1 MLPYLWMLLG
11 SLAFA
16 LMSTL
21 AHALADSCDWQV
33 IALTRAVLAF
43 CFVALLA
50 RAAGV
55 RVFVWRPRTL
65 WMRSLAGSVS
75 LVCTF
80 YALTRLPVSD
90 VLTLTNMFPI
100 WVGLLSWPLLRERPT
115 ARVWMAA
122 VSGVAGVALI
132 QRPHFAEGN
141 FASLLAL
148 MSSFFTAVAM
158 IGLHRLH
165 QVDFRSVV
173 VHFSGVSSVFCLVAL
188 VCLDHPVA
196 QTVGLTGETLVML
209 LGVGAT
215 ATVGQ
220 LSLTKAFALGAPAK
234 VSVVA
239 LTQVVFAMLFEIV
252 ILERS
257 FHAVTLLGMSLVL
270 APTAWLMAC
279 QA

>member
-21 AHALADSCDWQV
+21 AHELGRSCDWQV
-33 IALTRAVLAF
+33 IALTRATLAF
-43 CFVALLA
+43 GFAALLA
-50 RAAGV
+50 LAAGA
-55 RVFVWRPRTL
+55 RVFVWRPATL
-65 WMRSLAGSVS
+65 WIRSLAGSVS

-100 WVGLLSWPLLRERPT
+100 WVGLLSWPLLGERPS
-115 ARVWMAA
+115 ARVWVAT
-122 VSGVAGVALI
+122 VSGVVGVALI
-132 QRPHFAEGN
+132 QQPHFAEGN
-141 FASLLAL
+141 FASILAL
-148 MSSFFTAVAM
+148 TSSFFTAVAM

-165 QVDFRSVV
+165 QIDFRSVV
-173 VHFSGVSSVFCLVAL
+173 VHFSGVSALFCAGAL
-188 VCLDHPVA
+188 LFFDRPVA
-196 QTVGLTGETLVML
+196 RETGLTTETVIML
-209 LGVGAT
+209 LGVGVA

-239 LTQVVFAMLFEIV
+239 LTQIVFVMLFELGV
-252 ILERS
+252 SQRS
-257 FHAVTLLGMSLVL
+257 FNPTTLLGMSLVV
-270 APTAWLMAC
+270 APTAWLMAYH
-279 QA
+279 A

>member
-33 IALTRAVLAF
+33 IASTRAILAF
-43 CFVALLA
+43 GFVALLA
-50 RAAGV
+50 LAAGV
-55 RVFVWRPRTL
+55 PVFVWRPGTL

-115 ARVWMAA
+115 GRVWMAA

-173 VHFSGVSSVFCLVAL
+173 VHFSGVSSVFCLAAL
-188 VCLDHPVA
+188 LCLDRPVA
-196 QTVGLTGETLVML
+196 QTVGLTSETLIML

-220 LSLTKAFALGAPAK
+220 LSLTKAFAVGAPAK

-270 APTAWLMAC
+270 APTAWLMAY